1 MGAKEDTSKMRG
13 KFLARFGGIGSWMAW
28 AVLAAGLVLLAG
40 SVLLQAGKQHR
51 HYREMHQQ
59 QLRDATRQAAQTV
72 RARIGNAE
80 MLLRW
85 ITERFPRNPDGSWE
99 QMRLEIQRDAAYFS
113 TVSILPASS
122 GTTFTVGAREFELT
136 ENEREALAANRT
148 VLLAPKSATGAGRL
162 YLMREVRDAPPRRRR
177 VLAELRDGWWRT
189 VLEPGTNANLA
200 VFDAWGQPHFSSQ
213 PQVPQV
219 AASSIATMAS
229 LPPGETVGDL
239 AWNEAGSE
247 WVGAVV
253 GINAAF
259 VTSDTA
265 LVMVALAP
273 DRPWSVAFWSA
284 ARTQA
289 TFLPLLLLMAWL
301 CHRVGARNSAALRQ
315 VRRALGQLPDR
326 RVALPSSSLLFPE
339 VRQVAEACNRASDA
353 IEQQNETRRVLDE
366 IDGLLLPGG
375 DHESVIDQV
384 LGRVRGVTRAHNV
397 GLTLVDPVGSHGRLF
412 TVSATGGAPVTR
424 VPLDTD
430 MVDTLRASGP
440 GLTVL
445 RSEEERHSFL
455 APLQAGG
462 ATFFRVWPVMAGD
475 ELAAILAVGYAGAP
489 AGADGIARTGTQCA
503 QRLGAS
509 LASNA
514 RAERLYRQAHFD
526 PLTQLPNR
534 LLFRDQLQAEVQAA
548 TQNGTSGA
556 LLYIDLDHFKRVNDS
571 LGHEAGDQLLSI
583 VAQRLRA
590 CVKDGDTVARLGGDE
605 FTIILREVAGTAD
618 VTAVA
623 QRVIESM
630 RRPIRVGGRDHIVR
644 ASIGIALFPGEG
656 TGIDELL
663 HNADLAM
670 YRAKETGRGGAEF
683 YNPVLGQRTSD
694 SGMFRALGRRE
705 FSLYYQPQY
714 RVADGSLAGIEALL
728 RWQPPGG
735 AMKSSAEFVPAAE
748 ETGLIVDLGGWVIE
762 AACAQLAAWRE
773 AGIAAPVMA
782 VNLSVQQ
789 LRDPRFVASLQRQ
802 LERYRLPPSA
812 LTFEMNEAAL
822 TDEDSRPCLEELAA
836 MGVGLTLDDFGTG
849 NMALASLRRY
859 PVQAVKI
866 DRSFVAQVVS
876 DHSTAALAST
886 IIAMA
891 HGLGKVVVAEG
902 VEEAV
907 QLEYLREQRCDL
919 AQGYFMARPLSA
931 QDMTALLLGRQD
943 VREGDRSAA
952 GG

>member
-1 MGAKEDTSKMRG
+1 
-13 KFLARFGGIGSWMAW
+13 MAW

-51 HYREMHQQ
+51 QYRDMHQQ
-59 QLRDATRQAAQTV
+59 QLREATRQAALTV

-113 TVSILPASS
+113 SVSIQPASS
-122 GTTFTVGAREFELT
+122 GTSFTVGARQFELT

-162 YLMREVRDAPPRRRR
+162 YLMRELRDAPPRRR

-189 VLEPGTNANLA
+189 LLEPGPDPALA
-200 VFDAWGQPHFSSQ
+200 VFDAWGQTHFSSLPHA
-213 PQVPQV
+213 PQIA
-219 AASSIATMAS
+219 AASIAGMTS
-229 LPPGETVGDL
+229 LPPGEKVGDL
-239 AWNEAGSE
+239 AWTEADQE

-253 GINAAF
+253 PINAAF
-259 VTSDTA
+259 VVSDTA
-265 LVMVALAP
+265 LAMVALAP
-273 DRPWSVAFWSA
+273 DRPWSAAFWSA
-284 ARTQA
+284 LRTQA
-289 TFLPLLLLMAWL
+289 TFLPLLLLAAWL
-301 CHRVGARNSAALRQ
+301 CLRVGARNGLALRQ
-315 VRRALGQLPDR
+315 MRRALGQLPDR
-326 RVALPSSSLLFPE
+326 RVAISPSPLLFPE
-339 VRQVAEACNRASDA
+339 VRQLADACNRASDA
-353 IEQQNETRRVLDE
+353 IQQQNDTRRVLDE
-366 IDGLLLPGG
+366 IDRLLLPGG

-384 LGRVRGVTRAHNV
+384 LGRVRAVTRAHNV
-397 GLTLVDPVGSHGRLF
+397 GLTLVDPMGSHGRLF
-412 TVSATGGAPVTR
+412 TVSAAGGAPVTR
-424 VPLDTD
+424 VPLDVD
-430 MVDTLRASGP
+430 MVATLRDSEL
-440 GLTVL
+440 GLTVV
-445 RSEEERHSFL
+445 RNEEGRHNFL

-462 ATFFRVWPVMAGD
+462 ATFFWVWPVMAGED
-475 ELAAILAVGYAGAP
+475 LAAILSVGYVEPP
-489 AGADGIARTGTQCA
+489 AGATGIAQTGTQCA

-534 LLFRDQLQAEVQAA
+534 LLFRDQLQAELHSA
-548 TQNGTSGA
+548 TQNRTNGA

-605 FTIILREVAGTAD
+605 FTIILREVDGAGD

-630 RRPIRVGGRDHIVR
+630 RKPIRVGGREHIVR
-644 ASIGIALFPGEG
+644 ASIGIALFPDEG
-656 TGIDELL
+656 ASIDELL

-670 YRAKETGRGGAEF
+670 YRAKELGRGGAEF
-683 YNPVLGQRTSD
+683 YNPKLGQRASD
-694 SGMFRALGRRE
+694 SGLFRALGRRE

-714 RVADGSLAGIEALL
+714 RVDDGSLAGIEALL

-735 AMKSSAEFVPAAE
+735 ALKASAEFVPAAE
-748 ETGLIVDLGGWVIE
+748 ESGLIVDLGGWVID

-782 VNLSVQQ
+782 INLSVQQ
-789 LRDPRFVASLQRQ
+789 LRDPQFATELRRRLA
-802 LERYRLPPSA
+802 RYRLPPESI
-812 LTFEMNEAAL
+812 TFEMSEAAL
-822 TDEDSRPCLEELAA
+822 TDEDSQQSLEELAG
-836 MGVGLTLDDFGTG
+836 MGVGLALDDFGTG
-849 NMALASLRRY
+849 SMALASLRRY

-876 DHSTAALAST
+876 DHSAAALAST

-931 QDMTALLLGRQD
+931 QDMTAMLLGRED
-943 VREGDRSAA
+943 ARAGDRSAA
-952 GG
+952 GA